1 MATAG
6 MGDLLL
12 PSQRVIAIH
21 PACPLSLKH
30 EGAWKYS
37 NYTVETVL
45 GSTKDAEQK
54 RAKCARCG
62 AAVSMLVYE
71 SSKMSVEA
79 LEAIQKLV
87 LKSCNIQHAYL
98 HVPLAAFEDSGFF
111 CILYSLTDKALTAEI
126 ESEGGKLTERQ
137 AVQKVAQ
144 PCLTALAD
152 LHAKGIAH
160 GALLPHNIL
169 FNSQETAC
177 KLAGLFLPSQLS
189 SVQSEAD
196 LQRFAAP
203 EQDCSS
209 LDTLVQSAS
218 AASDVFM
225 LGAMTYEVLVG
236 KHAFPVKN
244 DGIGRARR
252 WQDPELPLWL
262 SDHAQDFLSRTL
274 LKDAAKRSSA
284 AQLLKHPWLK
294 SLGFKQSMD
303 QIPSSIE
310 VVEPVLPPRP
320 VLLAPPQHVTVAQ
333 PSVVQPAVSDEPLEK
348 VQMPEEI
355 AVTATGMKGC
365 QHTICMLSAANF
377 P

>member
-1 MATAG
+1 
-6 MGDLLL
+6 
-12 PSQRVIAIH
+12 
-21 PACPLSLKH
+21 
-30 EGAWKYS
+30 
-37 NYTVETVL
+37 
-45 GSTKDAEQK
+45 
-54 RAKCARCG
+54 
-62 AAVSMLVYE
+62 
-71 SSKMSVEA
+71 MSVEA

-355 AVTATGMKGC
+355 AVTATATVAEPVSPTPLNRSGRKHSDAKGSEALE
-365 QHTICMLSAANF
+365 TGWDLFYRSGNSGSKAKPKPKVSSPKAPKAVSAARRNSA
-377 P
+377 PPGNKEAADKTS